1 MKYCKSCV
9 MPNTK
14 PGVYFDKEGNCNAC
28 RNMKI
33 KEKINWSDREAQLR
47 ILISEIK
54 KIRKIKMIMIV

>member
-14 PGVYFDKEGNCNAC
+14 PGVYFDEEGNCNAC

-33 KEKINWSDREAQLR
+33 KKKKLIGLIEKSN
-47 ILISEIK
+47 
-54 KIRKIKMIMIV
+54 